1 MRELRPDNDC
11 RINHVLVVLG
21 HLKVGEGRGAA
32 GGVGHHPEAPVDHA
46 LVVHLLEDPPD
57 GLHEP
62 GVHGL
67 VVVFKIDPPEKSTKA
82 F

>member
-1 MRELRPDNDC
+1 MF
-11 RINHVLVVLG
+11 INTGFNSRVHLVILG

-32 GGVGHHPEAPVDHA
+32 RGVGHHPEALVDET
-46 LVVHLLEDPPD
+46 LVVDLLEHPPD

-67 VVVFKIDPPEKSTKA
+67 VVVLEVNPPAHPSNDL
-82 F
+82 FPF